1 VLEVE
6 ERIPESV
13 RAALRAT
20 GHDVVAVPTVAGG
33 MNAIQF
39 CGDGSLLGAAC
50 WRADGTPIAMSG
62 GLARA
67 GVRFGL
73 R

>member
-1 VLEVE
+1 VQ
-6 ERIPESV
+6 
-13 RAALRAT
+13 AM
-20 GHDVVAVPTVAGG
+20 PTVAGG

-39 CGDGSLLGAAC
+39 HDDGTMSGAAC
-50 WRADGTPIAMSG
+50 WRADGTAVGIGG

-73 R
+73 A